1 MLNIVIIPIL
11 ISMISK
17 IVLILHASKKVG
29 SVPLKEY

>member
-29 SVPLKEY
+29 KVPCYEY